1 MVNRRVPSLGFTRV
15 RKFTLFAEFSVYS
28 SGRRAAQANSLI
40 AVGFHQALLYN
51 AVPAAIASN
60 VPHTVKNARD
70 VAFSSRQSPQF

>member
-40 AVGFHQALLYN
+40 GGFHQALLYN

-60 VPHTVKNARD
+60 VPHADVENARD

>member
-40 AVGFHQALLYN
+40 GGFHQALLYN

-60 VPHTVKNARD
+60 VPHAVENARD

>member
-40 AVGFHQALLYN
+40 VGGFHQALLYN

-60 VPHTVKNARD
+60 VKNARD

>member
-40 AVGFHQALLYN
+40 GGFHQALLYN

-60 VPHTVKNARD
+60 VPHTVENARD